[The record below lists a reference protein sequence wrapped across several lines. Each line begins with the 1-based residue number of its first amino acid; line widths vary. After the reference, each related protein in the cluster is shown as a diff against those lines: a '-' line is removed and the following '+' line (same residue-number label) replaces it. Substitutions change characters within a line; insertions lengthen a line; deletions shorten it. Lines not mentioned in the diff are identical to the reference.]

1 MLAIGSEIRLNS
13 LQSFIETTYITLA
26 KTAESLDIRN
36 SYDIYEEDGRVGVFR
51 GLYSE
56 RRRDSGGKCKARLE
70 VNVSRSELVQEN
82 SVRDSVAE
90 EEIKQS

>member
-36 SYDIYEEDGRVGVFR
+36 SYDIYEGDGRVGVFR

-56 RRRDSGGKCKARLE
+56 RRDRGRKCKARLE